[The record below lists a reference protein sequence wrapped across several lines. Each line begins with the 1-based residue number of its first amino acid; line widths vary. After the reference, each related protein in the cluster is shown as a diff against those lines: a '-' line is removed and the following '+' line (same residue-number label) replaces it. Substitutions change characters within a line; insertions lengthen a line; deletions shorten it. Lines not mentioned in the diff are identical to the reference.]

1 MNPAAR
7 PLFAGGGHPAVLG
20 RRMKDAATTFVV
32 LGVAACV
39 AIAIAV
45 SVPERDFALA
55 LVGIVMVIFIVWLIR
70 TPRLE
75 LAVGAIVIFLGC
87 INGPLKLIAN
97 AGALSSGIQDVLVLA
112 VVIGLVARTVAKRA
126 PINVPP
132 LFGWVLAFVLL
143 VLLEAFNPYTGGF
156 LKALGGYRQ
165 QLQWVPFF
173 FFGYL
178 LIRSPQRFRR
188 MYWLLGVVALLN
200 AFASTSQT
208 QLTPG
213 EVASLGSGYA
223 YRVQGPSGRTYN
235 AEGEAHVRPLGL
247 GSDSGFSAGI
257 GVIAL
262 PGCLALVA
270 TVRRRRE
277 RWAALI
283 LALGALAG
291 IITGLGRLQVGG
303 SVFTLVA
310 FVGFAMLARRRV
322 SKPILALVLT
332 AALAAPA
339 GLVFVEAVGSNI
351 FSRYT
356 SIAGPEK
363 FANEATGYKISGLL
377 AIPKYVAAAPFGFG
391 LGTAGAVSGF
401 GGGSKELFEGHNITS
416 DTQYNLLVKELGLF
430 GLLIWTAFLIRL
442 IVLAA
447 RRLRYVTDPEAQIF
461 LIALCSPLVA
471 YLFMAVDGPVS
482 VGVAGGTYYWFAAGV
497 CAYWFLG
504 DGRFYASRAS
514 PEPGTLVPA

>member
-7 PLFAGGGHPAVLG
+7 PLFAGGGHPAVLS
-20 RRMKDAATTFVV
+20 RRMKDAATTFAV
-32 LGVAACV
+32 LAVAACV

-55 LVGIVMVIFIVWLIR
+55 LVGIAMAVFIVWLVC

-87 INGPLKLIAN
+87 LNGPTKLIAN

-112 VVIGLVARTVAKRA
+112 VTLGLAARVIAKRS
-126 PINVPP
+126 PVRVPP

-143 VLLEAFNPYTGGF
+143 VLIEGLNPNTGGF

-223 YRVQGPSGRTYN
+223 YRVQGKGARTYN

-322 SKPILALVLT
+322 SKPILALIAT
-332 AALAAPA
+332 IALALPV
-339 GLVFVEAVGSNI
+339 GLVFVDAVGPSI

-356 SIAGPEK
+356 SIAPEH
-363 FANEATGYKISGLL
+363 FASTAVDYKSGGLRS
-377 AIPKYVAAAPFGFG
+377 IPTYIAAEPFGFG
-391 LGTAGAVSGF
+391 LGTAGAVSSF
-401 GGGSKELFEGHNITS
+401 GGKSKELFEGHNITA
-416 DTQYNLLVKELGLF
+416 DTEYNLLVKELGLF
-430 GLLIWTAFLIRL
+430 GILIWTGFLIRL

-447 RRLRYVTDPEAQIF
+447 RRLRNVVDPDVQIF

-482 VGVAGGTYYWFAAGV
+482 VGVAGGSYYWFAAGV
-497 CAYWFLG
+497 SAYWFLG
-504 DGRFYASRAS
+504 AGRFFGSRAS
-514 PEPGTLVPA
+514 PEPGTLVAT